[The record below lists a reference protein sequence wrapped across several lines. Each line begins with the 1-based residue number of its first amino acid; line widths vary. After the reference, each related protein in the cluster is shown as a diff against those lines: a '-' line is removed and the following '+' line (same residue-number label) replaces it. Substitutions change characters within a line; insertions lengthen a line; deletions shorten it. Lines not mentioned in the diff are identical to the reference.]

1 MSAQRVKVLG
11 GTLVREL
18 NDKGHSGTIFC
29 FAPVRT
35 VGMPSLV
42 ARCSLNSLGAVLY
55 KSARSIVAECQRFF
69 VGKITM
75 QDNAVNAATNLNCCR
90 SAVCRVFI

>member
-1 MSAQRVKVLG
+1 MKAGFVHVYER
-11 GTLVREL
+11 TYL

-42 ARCSLNSLGAVLY
+42 ARCSLNGLGAVLY
-55 KSARSIVAECQRFF
+55 NSARSIVAECQRFF

-75 QDNAVNAATNLNCCR
+75 GDNAVMWKL
-90 SAVCRVFI
+90 I

>member
-42 ARCSLNSLGAVLY
+42 ARCSLSSLRALLY
-55 KSARSIVAECQRFF
+55 NSARLFVAECLRFC
-69 VGKITM
+69 GS
-75 QDNAVNAATNLNCCR
+75 DHNAR
-90 SAVCRVFI
+90 Q